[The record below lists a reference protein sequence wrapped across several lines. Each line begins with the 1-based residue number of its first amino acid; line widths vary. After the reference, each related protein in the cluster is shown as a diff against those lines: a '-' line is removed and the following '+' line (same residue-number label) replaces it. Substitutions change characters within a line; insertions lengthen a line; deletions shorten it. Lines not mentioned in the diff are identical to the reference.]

1 MPDENGLLSKAD
13 NDSIQRWWDLRWQ
26 DPVICP
32 VCKKTDWSL
41 TSHLVNVQRFATD
54 ADASNAPIC
63 PHIIITCKFCAH
75 SMFFNAVQIG
85 VAAPPARQRAP
96 DLVAKVSEIGE
107 GSILGLQQSL
117 TDLIKKQG

>member
-1 MPDENGLLSKAD
+1 MPDENGLLSKED

-41 TSHLVNVQRFATD
+41 TSHLVNVQRFATN

-85 VAAPPARQRAP
+85 VAVPPARQRAS
-96 DLVAKVSEIGE
+96 DLVAKVNEIGE

>member
-1 MPDENGLLSKAD
+1 MPDEDGLLSKAD
-13 NDSIQRWWDLRWQ
+13 NDSIQRWWDLHWQ

-41 TSHLVNVQRFATD
+41 TPHLVNVQRFATD
-54 ADASNAPIC
+54 ANASNPPAC

-85 VAAPPARQRAP
+85 IAAPSALPRAP
-96 DLVAKVSEIGE
+96 DLVTNVNEMGQ

-117 TDLIKKQG
+117 MDLIKKQD